1 MVKIAKITVQ
11 QKNKSRFNIFIEK
24 GSKAE
29 YAFSVDE
36 DILIQF
42 HLRKG
47 QELDEP
53 TLKLLHRKDEQHKFY
68 NLAIQFLSYRMR
80 SRKEIIDYLVKKE
93 IDPEQLPLVVE
104 RLVNEGLIDDRE
116 FATAFVRT
124 RINTTTKGPLL
135 LKQELKEKGVSAE
148 IADEAL
154 SIFSFDKQLEYAR
167 KWIAKKLKVDSKKSF
182 RHQQQQIL
190 QTLMQ
195 KGFPQSVIVEATKD
209 IHDGKDNDDEWNA
222 VVHQGEKLLW
232 KYNKKASGKELKLKI
247 KAALFRKG
255 FDLDAIER
263 FLDEYVTEQDAF

>member
-42 HLRKG
+42 QLRKG

-53 TLKLLHRKDEQHKFY
+53 TLELLQRKDNQHKFY

-80 SRKEIIDYLVKKE
+80 SRKEIIDYLEKKE
-93 IDPEQLPLVVE
+93 IEPEQIPPVLE
-104 RLVNEGLIDDRE
+104 RLEQEGLINDRE

-124 RINTTTKGPLL
+124 RLNTTTKGPLL
-135 LKQELKEKGVSAE
+135 LKQELKEKGVTAE
-148 IADEAL
+148 IADEVL
-154 SIFSFDKQLEYAR
+154 TIFSFDKQLEFAR
-167 KWIAKKLKVDSKKSF
+167 KWIQKKLKTNSKKSF

-195 KGFPQSVIVEATKD
+195 KGFPQNVIVEATKD
-209 IHDGKDNDDEWNA
+209 IHDGKDENEEWNA

-232 KYNKKASGKELKLKI
+232 KYKKKASGQELKLKI

-255 FDLDAIER
+255 FNLDAIER
-263 FLDEYVTEQDAF
+263 FLDEYVTEQDTF